1 MPVPSELQNYAMKL
15 GFPESETLG
24 RILSIL
30 FEDGDS
36 RRLAQAMP
44 GSVSELSTRT
54 GLSESRVR
62 EVIAKLKREG
72 AVSRILS
79 QGETYRL
86 FPAMIELRDS
96 TVISAECPP
105 ELFSLWEKLIMED
118 MPEIIPVLKQF
129 NIPPMLR
136 VIPVEETVESLNRVL
151 DVDSAR
157 SLVRDARLITAI
169 PCPCRTQSHMV
180 GRGESCRAPRGVN
193 LCMQINGFAEA
204 TLDRGLGERL
214 TADEALRRIAL
225 AEEAGLV
232 HTVRNNVKED
242 MFMCN
247 CCSCC
252 CTAMLML
259 KTFGYD
265 SAYAPSRFRAEVDET
280 LCTGCGACEARCQ
293 FDAITVD
300 EVASISTEKCF
311 GCGNCVLTC
320 PTEALILEE
329 IRPLEFIR
337 NT

>member
-1 MPVPSELQNYAMKL
+1 MPIPSELQHYALKL

-36 RRLAQAMP
+36 RRLAEAMP
-44 GSVSELSTRT
+44 GSVAELSART
-54 GLSESRVR
+54 GFSEARVR
-62 EVIAKLKREG
+62 EVIAKLKHVG

-79 QGETYRL
+79 KGETYRL

-96 TVISAECPP
+96 TVITPECSP

-118 MPEIIPVLKQF
+118 MPKLIPVLQQF

-157 SLVRDARLITAI
+157 VLIRDADLITAI
-169 PCPCRTQSHMV
+169 PCPCRTQSHMM
-180 GRGESCRAPRGVN
+180 GRGENCRAPKDVH

-214 TADEALRRIAL
+214 TADEALRRITL

-259 KTFGYD
+259 KTFGYE
-265 SAYAPSRFRAEVDET
+265 SAYAPSRFRA
-280 LCTGCGACEARCQ
+280 
-293 FDAITVD
+293 
-300 EVASISTEKCF
+300 
-311 GCGNCVLTC
+311 
-320 PTEALILEE
+320 
-329 IRPLEFIR
+329 
-337 NT
+337 